1 MGKTLDQL
9 FDAYERGSVTRRD
22 LMAAVA
28 SFVALGSTSLSAQP
42 TSSGDDWG
50 YHGIFHFTVEASNF
64 ERSLAFYQTLGF
76 KLLRDN
82 RDIVWPDYVA
92 TQFGL
97 RRAQGRGAL
106 LALGEEEHHTRLDGG
121 ADRVD
126 RAVRRRARLQLGAEQ
141 RAMKKSGVRRGVLVY
156 KGPDPAAKMKIQ
168 V

>member
-64 ERSLAFYQTLGF
+64 ERSLAFYQTLI
-76 KLLRDN
+76 R
-82 RDIVWPDYVA
+82 
-92 TQFGL
+92 
-97 RRAQGRGAL
+97 
-106 LALGEEEHHTRLDGG
+106 
-121 ADRVD
+121 
-126 RAVRRRARLQLGAEQ
+126 
-141 RAMKKSGVRRGVLVY
+141 
-156 KGPDPAAKMKIQ
+156 
-168 V
+168 